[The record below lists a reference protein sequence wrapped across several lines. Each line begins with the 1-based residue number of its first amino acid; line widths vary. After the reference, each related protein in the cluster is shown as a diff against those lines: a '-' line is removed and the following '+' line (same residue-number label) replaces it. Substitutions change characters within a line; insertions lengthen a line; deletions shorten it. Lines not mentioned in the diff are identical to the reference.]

1 MPRQGLLLAT
11 LIGLKAKQPDACH
24 GMRQFPTANSI
35 ALMLWDVTL
44 A

>member
-1 MPRQGLLLAT
+1 LLAT
-11 LIGLKAKQPDACH
+11 LIGLKAKQPDGH

-35 ALMLWDVTL
+35 ALMMWDVTL